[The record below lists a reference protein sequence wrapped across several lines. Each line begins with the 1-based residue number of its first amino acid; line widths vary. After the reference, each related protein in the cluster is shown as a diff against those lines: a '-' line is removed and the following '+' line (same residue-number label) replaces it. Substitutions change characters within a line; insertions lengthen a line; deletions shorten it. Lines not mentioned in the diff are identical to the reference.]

1 MLTDTDVLLM
11 LEKVIC
17 GGITPAAK
25 GYAKDNNKYKKDQYN
40 LDETNNIWM
49 KAIFGGEQ

>member
-1 MLTDTDVLLM
+1 M

-25 GYAKDNNKYKKDQYN
+25 RYSKANNKYMKDQYN

-49 KAIFGGEQ
+49 KAIFEGEQ